1 MAQKNSS
8 AQRPMYPRQIFLPLL
23 QTLNENGGSPK
34 QSKSMI
40 PKVQTRPTFA
50 QNAGDLLRLAG
61 PLMLGQLAVVG
72 MTVTDIY
79 MAGQV
84 SADTLA
90 ALQLGGSIWAM
101 INLLVIGIM
110 IGNSPI
116 IGNFWGAGQP
126 EKVRYQFQ
134 QGLWLAVPM
143 SIAVCGGIMLGIL
156 LLGSLDISAEVY
168 RIARGYLLPYL
179 ITGSMFP
186 AFFAFRSTFEGVG
199 DIRPVMIFN
208 LMAFVLNAIL
218 DYILVF
224 GKFGFPALGGI
235 GAAWA
240 TTLVMTFLLIAMAAY
255 GRYASNMKRL
265 HLYQEFSGPSATAI
279 AGILRLGIPIALMIA
294 AEVGFFAIIP
304 MLIAHLGANVLGAHA
319 ITNNIDSLAYM
330 IPLGLGQA
338 LTIKVSH
345 AIGRGDPMGA
355 RQICL
360 TGFKLVFL
368 LAMALGSMKILLRHD
383 LAEMFSPDANVQVI
397 AASLFFFSAA
407 LGCFD
412 SMQMACSGALR
423 GYKDARVPLIIQII
437 AFWVVAFPI
446 AYSLALTD
454 IWGEPMG
461 VFGFWVGL
469 VIAACLASI
478 MMLYRWN
485 LVSSRAIHR
494 PQQPSSPGTEPL
506 IGQE

>member
-1 MAQKNSS
+1 MT
-8 AQRPMYPRQIFLPLL
+8 PQI
-23 QTLNENGGSPK
+23 ENK
-34 QSKSMI
+34 
-40 PKVQTRPTFA
+40 PTFV
-50 QNAGDLLRLAG
+50 QNASDLLRLAG

-84 SADTLA
+84 NADTLA

-101 INLLVIGIM
+101 ISLLVIGIM

-116 IGNFWGAGQP
+116 IGNYWGAGQP
-126 EKVRYQFQ
+126 DKVRFQFQ
-134 QGLWLAVPM
+134 QGLWLSLPM
-143 SIAVCGGIMLGIL
+143 SVVVCCAILLGVQ
-156 LLGSLDISAEVY
+156 LLGSLDISPEVY

-179 ITGSMFP
+179 ITGFMFP
-186 AFFAFRSTFEGVG
+186 AFFAFRSSFEGIG

-208 LMAFVLNAIL
+208 AIAFFLNGIL

-224 GKFGFPALGGI
+224 GKLGLPAMGGI

-240 TTLVMTFLLIAMAAY
+240 TTVVMTFLLIAMAAY

-265 HLYQEFSGPSATAI
+265 QLYQTFAAPSAAAI

-294 AEVGFFAIIP
+294 AEIGFFAIIP
-304 MLIAHLGANVLGAHA
+304 MMIAHLGANILGAHA
-319 ITNNIDSLAYM
+319 ITNNLDSLAYM
-330 IPLGLGQA
+330 IPLGLSQA

-345 AIGRGDPMGA
+345 ALGRGDPLSA

-368 LAMALGSMKILLRHD
+368 FALILGSIKVLFRYEF
-383 LAEMFSPDANVQVI
+383 AELFSPEPEVQMI

-412 SMQMACSGALR
+412 SMQMASSGALR
-423 GYKDARVPLIIQII
+423 GYKDAKVPLIIQII
-437 AFWVVAFPI
+437 AFWIIAFPI

-454 IWGEPMG
+454 FWGEPLG
-461 VFGFWVGL
+461 VYGFWIGL
-469 VIAACLASI
+469 VIAACLAS
-478 MMLYRWN
+478 MMMMYRWN
-485 LVSSRAIHR
+485 LVSKNALKNTDASITG
-494 PQQPSSPGTEPL
+494 SV
-506 IGQE
+506 GQK

>member
-1 MAQKNSS
+1 MT
-8 AQRPMYPRQIFLPLL
+8 PL
-23 QTLNENGGSPK
+23 
-34 QSKSMI
+34 SK
-40 PKVQTRPTFA
+40 KRPTFV

-126 EKVRYQFQ
+126 EKVRFQFQ
-134 QGLWLAVPM
+134 QGLWLSIPM
-143 SIAVCGGIMLGIL
+143 SIGVCGAILLGVL

-179 ITGSMFP
+179 ITGFMFP

-199 DIRPVMIFN
+199 DIRPVMVFN
-208 LMAFVLNAIL
+208 AMAFFLNGIL

-224 GKFGFPALGGI
+224 GKLGFPAMGGI

-240 TTLVMTFLLIAMAAY
+240 TTVVMTFLLVAMAAY
-255 GRYASNMKRL
+255 GHYASNMKRL
-265 HLYQEFSGPSATAI
+265 QLYKQFSEPSAAAI

-304 MLIAHLGANVLGAHA
+304 MMIAHLGSNVLGAHA
-319 ITNNIDSLAYM
+319 ITNNLDSLAYM

-345 AIGRGDPMGA
+345 AQGRRDPREA

-360 TGFKLVFL
+360 TGFKLVFV
-368 LAMALGSMKILLRHD
+368 LAMVLGSIKILFRHD
-383 LAEMFSPDANVQVI
+383 FAQLFSPEPNVQMI

-412 SMQMACSGALR
+412 SMQMATSGALR

-437 AFWVVAFPI
+437 AFWVIAFPI

-454 IWGEPMG
+454 FWGEPIG
-461 VFGFWVGL
+461 VFGFWTGL
-469 VIAACLASI
+469 VIAACLASV
-478 MMLYRWN
+478 MMLFRWN
-485 LVSSRAIHR
+485 LVSKNAIKALD
-494 PQQPSSPGTEPL
+494 QPATAAAAQL
-506 IGQE
+506 

>member
-1 MAQKNSS
+1 M
-8 AQRPMYPRQIFLPLL
+8 
-23 QTLNENGGSPK
+23 
-34 QSKSMI
+34 
-40 PKVQTRPTFA
+40 

-126 EKVRYQFQ
+126 EKVRFQFQ
-134 QGLWLAVPM
+134 QGLWLSLPM
-143 SIAVCGGIMLGIL
+143 SIAVCCAILLGVQ

-179 ITGSMFP
+179 ITGFMFP

-208 LMAFVLNAIL
+208 AMAFFLNGIL

-224 GKFGFPALGGI
+224 GKLGFPAMGGI

-240 TTLVMTFLLIAMAAY
+240 TTIVMTFLLLAMAAY
-255 GRYASNMKRL
+255 GHYASNMKRL
-265 HLYQEFSGPSATAI
+265 KLYQQFAAPSAVAI

-304 MLIAHLGANVLGAHA
+304 MMIAHLGSSVLGAHA
-319 ITNNIDSLAYM
+319 ITNNLDSLAYM

-345 AIGRGDPMGA
+345 AQGGRNPLQA

-360 TGFKLVFL
+360 TGFKVVFL
-368 LAMALGSMKILLRHD
+368 LALILGSIKILFRHD
-383 LAEMFSPDANVQVI
+383 FAEIFSPDPEVQMI

-412 SMQMACSGALR
+412 SMQMAASGALR

-454 IWGEPMG
+454 FWGDPIG
-461 VFGFWVGL
+461 VYGFWTGL
-469 VIAACLASI
+469 VIAACLASM

-485 LVSSRAIHR
+485 LVSKKAIDTL
-494 PQQPSSPGTEPL
+494 GEPVTVAT
-506 IGQE
+506 GQG

>member
-1 MAQKNSS
+1 MTPNPQKK
-8 AQRPMYPRQIFLPLL
+8 R
-23 QTLNENGGSPK
+23 
-34 QSKSMI
+34 
-40 PKVQTRPTFA
+40 TFA
-50 QNAGDLLRLAG
+50 QNVGDLLRLAG

-101 INLLVIGIM
+101 ISLLVIGIM

-126 EKVRYQFQ
+126 EKVRFQFQ
-134 QGLWLAVPM
+134 QALWLSIPM
-143 SIAVCGGIMLGIL
+143 SFAVCGAILLGVL
-156 LLGSLDISAEVY
+156 LLGSLDITPEVY

-179 ITGSMFP
+179 ITGFMFP

-208 LMAFVLNAIL
+208 GMAFILNGIL

-224 GKFGFPALGGI
+224 GKFGFPAIGGI

-240 TTLVMTFLLIAMAAY
+240 TTVVMTFLLLSMAAY
-255 GRYASNMKRL
+255 GRYAGNMKRL
-265 HLYQEFSGPSATAI
+265 KLYQQFSGPSATAI

-304 MLIAHLGANVLGAHA
+304 MMIAHLGANVLGAHA
-319 ITNNIDSLAYM
+319 ITNNLDSLAYM

-338 LTIKVSH
+338 LTIKVAH
-345 AIGRGDPMGA
+345 AQGRKDPREA

-360 TGFKLVFL
+360 TGFKLVFA
-368 LAMALGSMKILLRHD
+368 LALILGSLKILLRHD
-383 LAEMFSPDANVQVI
+383 FAQIFSPEPDVQII

-412 SMQMACSGALR
+412 SLQMAASGALR
-423 GYKDARVPLIIQII
+423 GYKDARVPLFIQIV
-437 AFWVVAFPI
+437 AFWVIAFPI

-454 IWGEPMG
+454 FWGEPIG
-461 VFGFWVGL
+461 VYGFWIGL
-469 VIAACLASI
+469 VIAASLASL

-485 LVSSRAIHR
+485 FVSKKAIVALDESLNPATAR
-494 PQQPSSPGTEPL
+494 G
-506 IGQE
+506 

>member
-1 MAQKNSS
+1 MTPQIQK
-8 AQRPMYPRQIFLPLL
+8 
-23 QTLNENGGSPK
+23 K
-34 QSKSMI
+34 
-40 PKVQTRPTFA
+40 PTFV
-50 QNAGDLLRLAG
+50 QNTSDLLRLAG

-84 SADTLA
+84 GADTLA

-101 INLLVIGIM
+101 ISLLVIGIM

-116 IGNFWGAGQP
+116 IGNFWGAGQS
-126 EKVRYQFQ
+126 EKVRFQFQ
-134 QGLWLAVPM
+134 QGLWLSLPM
-143 SIAVCGGIMLGIL
+143 SIAVCCAILLGVQ
-156 LLGSLDISAEVY
+156 LLGSLDISPEVY

-179 ITGSMFP
+179 ITGFMFP
-186 AFFAFRSTFEGVG
+186 AFFAFRSSFEGIG

-208 LMAFVLNAIL
+208 AMAFFLNAIL

-224 GKFGFPALGGI
+224 GKLGFPAMGGI

-240 TTLVMTFLLIAMAAY
+240 TTVVMTFLLVAMAAY

-265 HLYQEFSGPSATAI
+265 QLYQKFAAPSAAAI

-304 MLIAHLGANVLGAHA
+304 MMIAHLGANVLGAHA
-319 ITNNIDSLAYM
+319 ITNNLDSLAYM

-345 AIGRGDPMGA
+345 AMGRGDPLDA

-360 TGFKLVFL
+360 TGFKLVFV
-368 LAMALGSMKILLRHD
+368 LALILGSIKILLRHD
-383 LAEMFSPDANVQVI
+383 FAEMFSPEPEVQII
-397 AASLFFFSAA
+397 AVSLFFFSAA

-412 SMQMACSGALR
+412 SMQMAASGALR

-437 AFWVVAFPI
+437 AFWVIAFPI

-454 IWGEPMG
+454 FWGEPIG
-461 VFGFWVGL
+461 VYGFWIGL
-469 VIAACLASI
+469 VIAACLASM

-485 LVSSRAIHR
+485 LVSKNALKDS
-494 PQQPSSPGTEPL
+494 GEP
-506 IGQE
+506 ITGATGQM